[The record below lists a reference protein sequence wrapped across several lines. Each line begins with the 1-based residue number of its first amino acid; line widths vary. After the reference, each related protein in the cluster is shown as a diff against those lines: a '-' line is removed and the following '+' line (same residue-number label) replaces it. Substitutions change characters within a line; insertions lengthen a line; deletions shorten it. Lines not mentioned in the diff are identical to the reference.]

1 MVYLGLPIKNR
12 PFSMAMLNNKRVLF
26 KKSVIFLRKPLIL
39 HIAHDYPRLPVVW
52 EKSSQAMDICDPRL
66 DHNQLDDIPRKEG
79 SNSCNIYVTL
89 MKSTD
94 PHLAGNHYISMGF
107 FWIATANSDVHHGT
121 TSFLKRRRIF
131 CLSASGFK
139 SSTSLHELCALAAMV
154 QR

>member
-1 MVYLGLPIKNR
+1 MDQ
-12 PFSMAMLNNKRVLF
+12 
-26 KKSVIFLRKPLIL
+26 VIFLRKPLVL
-39 HIAHDYPRLPVVW
+39 HIAHVYPRLPVVW
-52 EKSSQAMDICDPRL
+52 EKSSQAIDICDPRL

-94 PHLAGNHYISMGF
+94 PHRESLYFHGF
-107 FWIATANSDVHHGT
+107 FLVRYAATANPDVHHGT

>member
-1 MVYLGLPIKNR
+1 MV
-12 PFSMAMLNNKRVLF
+12 
-26 KKSVIFLRKPLIL
+26 L

-79 SNSCNIYVTL
+79 SNSCNIYATL

-94 PHLAGNHYISMGF
+94 PHLAGNHYISMVF

-139 SSTSLHELCALAAMV
+139 SSTSLHELRACSKSPTMMSCADKTHQNIGEIEVLLGRKIGFWLLIMGIDW
-154 QR
+154 